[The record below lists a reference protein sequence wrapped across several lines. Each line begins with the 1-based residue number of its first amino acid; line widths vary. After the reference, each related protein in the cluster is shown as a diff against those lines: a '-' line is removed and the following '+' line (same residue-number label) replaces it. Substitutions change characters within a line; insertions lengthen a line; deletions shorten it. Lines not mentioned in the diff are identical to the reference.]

1 MGVFARLVR
10 MCGADLHG
18 VMDELEDKGL
28 LLKQHLRE
36 MEEELTRKKGVLRME
51 KDGLKR
57 LASERASLEESLA
70 AVEKDADAAVE
81 RGKDDIA
88 RLLIRRRKAL
98 LAMKGRLEKEAVR
111 LEEKVAELLK
121 TTEAAELEFDDLK
134 ARAKEFFRVEQEKKA
149 ALRGE
154 TTDFSFL
161 SEPDREIRDEEIELE
176 LIRRKER
183 LERKRKEKEEEH
195 ENI

>member
-36 MEEELTRKKGVLRME
+36 MEEELTRKKGVLRTR
-51 KDGLKR
+51 KDKMKR

-70 AVEKDADAAVE
+70 TVEKDADAAIE

-88 RLLIRRRKAL
+88 RLLIGRQKAISG
-98 LAMKGRLEKEAVR
+98 MKGRLEKEAVR
-111 LEEKVAELLK
+111 LEESVAELSK
-121 TTEAAELEFDDLK
+121 TTEAAEHEFNDLK
-134 ARAKEFFRVEQEKKA
+134 TRAKEFFRVEQEKKA
-149 ALRGE
+149 ALRGDA
-154 TTDFSFL
+154 TDFSFP
-161 SEPDREIRDEEIELE
+161 SDPDREIQDEEIELE

-183 LERKRKEKEEEH
+183 LERKRREKEEGH